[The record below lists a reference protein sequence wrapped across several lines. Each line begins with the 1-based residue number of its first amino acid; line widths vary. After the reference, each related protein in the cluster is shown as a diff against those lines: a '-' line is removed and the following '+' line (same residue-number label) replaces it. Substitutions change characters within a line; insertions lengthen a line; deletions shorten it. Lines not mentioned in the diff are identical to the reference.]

1 MAFHKHGFFSFSIA
15 VQRMCVVGGNN
26 FVADITALRFHGPS
40 GAALVLEVPAI
51 PEQYGQTAREAEG
64 RAAEFMANW
73 LNKHPAASAQPGPSP
88 NSA

>member
-15 VQRMCVVGGNN
+15 VQRMCVVGGKN

-51 PEQYGQTAREAEG
+51 REQYGETAQEAEG
-64 RAAEFMANW
+64 RAAKSMANW
-73 LNKHPAASAQPGPSP
+73 LNKHPYAVVQAGPSP

>member
-15 VQRMCVVGGNN
+15 VQRMCVIGGNS
-26 FVADITALRFHGPS
+26 FVADITHLRFHGPS
-40 GAALVLEVPAI
+40 GAALVLEVPDI

-64 RAAEFMANW
+64 LAAQFMENW
-73 LNKHPAASAQPGPSP
+73 LNNHPATTIPAGQSP